1 MGSSEEKRRIMNWK
15 KNLSVMAAVVCLC
28 MLSACSKET
37 VQENPPT
44 PTVAEQSITPTAG
57 PTTTMAPT
65 VTLTPVPETAEL
77 FEIYTEKLFL
87 DEIALNTI
95 NLHYTLAYPENFG
108 ITEYEPSLGSFDIEG
123 MKASYAE
130 MKTLK
135 EELETFSYEE
145 LTKEQQFTYD
155 IMMDY
160 IETELAAEDLL
171 LYSEVL
177 GPVTGYQAQL
187 PVLLAEYKFRTE
199 QDIEDYLALV
209 AQVDEL
215 FAEIVEFEQVKSAA
229 GLFMPDYAAEA
240 IIDQCRQ
247 FIETPEENYMID
259 VFETEIKALSI
270 EGLSEEEKNDYITKN
285 KELITTELVAAYQTL
300 IDGLESLKGTGV
312 NDKGL
317 CYFEDGT
324 RYYEYLVRSVT
335 GSSKSVEE
343 LMEATEEYISA
354 AILRQQSIMYQNPDV
369 INKTYD
375 YEFCET
381 EPEKI
386 LEDLIVKIQ
395 KDFPEIPDT
404 GYTIKYV
411 HPSMEEH
418 MSPAFYLTPPVDDV
432 QNNVIY
438 INKSQLTQDLYT
450 TMAHEGYPGH
460 LYQNVFTASQDLP
473 LIRNLFSSQGYSEG
487 WATYVECYAYSLGG
501 LDEDLATVLMLDNS
515 ILLGIHAY
523 IDMGVHYEGWSE
535 TDVRRYLASFGLNQA
550 AAQTIFE
557 IMVEEPANYLSYFIG
572 YLELLNLRD
581 VAEKAWGE
589 NYSLKKFHEAVLSL
603 GPAPFYLLEE
613 AIKGYE

>member
-1 MGSSEEKRRIMNWK
+1 MNLK
-15 KNLSVMAAVVCLC
+15 KNLSVMAAVVCFC

-37 VQENPPT
+37 VQENLPT
-44 PTVAEQSITPTAG
+44 PTVAEQSIAPTAG
-57 PTTTMAPT
+57 PTMTMAPT

-77 FEIYTEKLFL
+77 FEVYTEKLFL
-87 DEIALNTI
+87 NEIALNTI

-135 EELETFSYEE
+135 EELEAFSYEE

-270 EGLSEEEKNDYITKN
+270 EGLSEEEKNDYIAKN

-343 LMEATEEYISA
+343 LMEATEEYISD
-354 AILRQQSIMYQNPDV
+354 AILLQQSIMYRNPDV

-473 LIRNLFSSQGYSEG
+473 LIRNLFFSQGYSEG

-535 TDVRRYLASFGLNQA
+535 TDVRRYLASLGLNQA

-603 GPAPFYLLEE
+603 GPAPFDLLEE